1 MPEKRRRR
9 DPEAR
14 RREITRAA
22 AELIVEVGVEALTHR
37 KVAARAGVP
46 LGSTTQYFA
55 TLDDL
60 RDEALREL
68 VREIEEHVEKT
79 RAAVEAAGA
88 TPEAIARLLYA
99 SLADARAIETERAV
113 VTAAVHDPRVRDL
126 ARRWSDEVVG
136 FLAPVH
142 GEDRARAAAVFIDGL
157 VWHAQIHDEP
167 LDEQVIRDALTG
179 ILAAV
184 PAASVPSAP

>member
-1 MPEKRRRR
+1 MTEKRRRR

-22 AELIVEVGVEALTHR
+22 AELIVEAGVEALTHR

-88 TPEAIARLLYA
+88 TPEAIARLLHA

-136 FLAPVH
+136 FLTPVH
-142 GEDRARAAAVFIDGL
+142 GEARARAAAVFIDGL

-179 ILAAV
+179 ILAPV

>member
-88 TPEAIARLLYA
+88 TPEAIARLLHA